1 MKTLGTQSIPSRPT
15 HATHTYVLI
24 NDVMDNNNNNN
35 NNNNNL
41 FTYIAPFNIYGM
53 IKGALQSKKTN
64 ITIDTYNKN
73 AIYNR

>member
-1 MKTLGTQSIPSRPT
+1 METLGTQSVPSRPT

-24 NDVMDNNNNNN
+24 NDVMD

-64 ITIDTYNKN
+64 ITIDNYNKN

>member
-1 MKTLGTQSIPSRPT
+1 METLGTQSVPSRPT

-35 NNNNNL
+35 NNI
-41 FTYIAPFNIYGM
+41 FTYLAPFNIYGM

-64 ITIDTYNKN
+64 ITIDNCIKN

>member
-1 MKTLGTQSIPSRPT
+1 MKTLGTQSVPSRPT

-24 NDVMDNNNNNN
+24 NDVMDNNNNN
-35 NNNNNL
+35 L
-41 FTYIAPFNIYGM
+41 FTYIAPFNTYGM

-64 ITIDTYNKN
+64 ITIDNYNKN